1 LTTAQPDYKVR
12 AREGYFAQKPPPIR
26 PSLEFTVTD
35 SNQQYADVAA
45 EDLMVLE
52 DGVEQKVEAFQE
64 AVAPLSIVL
73 ALDESGSMRKSADE
87 VIQAA
92 RDFVQALRP
101 EDSLALVLFSDQV
114 VFAHEFATNRQP
126 TLESIGQYHAIG
138 GTALYDALQESLN
151 RLKSAPGRHAVVV
164 LTDGRD
170 ENNPGTAPGSLAT
183 LDDVLE
189 LVKQVGA
196 VVFPLGL
203 GTKVDSGPLEQ
214 LAQVSGGQAY
224 FPLDVSLLKT
234 QYARVVENLRR
245 RFVLSYTSTNTS
257 RDGSWRGIEIRT
269 RSSSVVVRSQAG
281 YFAPDR

>member
-1 LTTAQPDYKVR
+1 VR
-12 AREGYFAQKPPPIR
+12 TREGYFAQKPPPIR

-35 SNQQYADVAA
+35 RNQQYADVAA
-45 EDLMVLE
+45 DDLTVLE
-52 DGVEQKVEAFQE
+52 DGVEQKVETFQE

-73 ALDESGSMRKSADE
+73 ALDASGSMAKSADE

-92 RDFVQALRP
+92 RDFVEALRP

-114 VFAHEFATNRQP
+114 VFAHEFATNRQH
-126 TLESIGQYHAIG
+126 TLDAIGQYHATG

-151 RLKSAPGRHAVVV
+151 RLKNVPGRHAVVV

-170 ENNPGTAPGSLAT
+170 ENNPGTAPGSVAK
-183 LDDVLE
+183 LDDVLA

-196 VVFPLGL
+196 AVFTLGL
-203 GTKVDSGPLEQ
+203 GTKVDRMPLEQ

-224 FPLDVSLLKT
+224 FPIDISVLKA

-257 RDGSWRGIEIRT
+257 RDGSWRDIEIRAQ
-269 RSSSVVVRSQAG
+269 SSNAVVKSQAG